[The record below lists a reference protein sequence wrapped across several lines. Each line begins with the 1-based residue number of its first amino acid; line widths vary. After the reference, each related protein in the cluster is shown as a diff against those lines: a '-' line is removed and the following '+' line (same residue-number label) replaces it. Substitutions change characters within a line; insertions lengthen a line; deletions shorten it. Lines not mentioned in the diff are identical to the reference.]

1 MKIGINRWTMPP
13 EWSLAECFRAAKEAG
28 FDSIEVNI
36 AEEGE
41 LTLTTE
47 EAEVRAIAGSAR
59 EAGITLSSLSNGL
72 GWLYPL
78 TANDPAVRRQGL
90 EVMRA
95 ALRTARWLDVDTAL
109 CVPGTVSA
117 DVRYDVAYERAQAAL
132 RELAPE
138 AEALGVFIGVE
149 NVWNKFLLSP
159 LEMAHFV
166 DEIDSAYVGV
176 YFDAGNVL
184 AYGYPQHWIEILGP
198 RIKKVHV
205 KDFQIAVGNLQGF
218 ANPLQGDV
226 PWAAVRTALDGIG
239 YSGFVTAEVSGY
251 PAAPTLGLRHIAEAL
266 RQFFK

>member
-1 MKIGINRWTMPP
+1 MTWAVSTLPL
-13 EWSLAECFRAAKEAG
+13 SLLG
-28 FDSIEVNI
+28 
-36 AEEGE
+36 
-41 LTLTTE
+41 
-47 EAEVRAIAGSAR
+47 AEVFSRILDFKDRTTCVLFGDGAGAVVLGASATPGILATELHADGR
-59 EAGITLSSLSNGL
+59 HAGI
-72 GWLYPL
+72 
-78 TANDPAVRRQGL
+78 
-90 EVMRA
+90 
-95 ALRTARWLDVDTAL
+95 L